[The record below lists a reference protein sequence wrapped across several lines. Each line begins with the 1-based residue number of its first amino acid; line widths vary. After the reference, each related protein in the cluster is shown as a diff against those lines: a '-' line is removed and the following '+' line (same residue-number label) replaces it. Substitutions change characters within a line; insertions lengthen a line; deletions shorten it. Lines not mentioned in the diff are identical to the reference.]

1 MLGADHALA
10 ARQPDIAKHTAANAL
25 NLHPT
30 LRYPRAVIGPLAL
43 DLMMPTPRTRQMPRL
58 GTTGLLAGQLEIRI
72 NLNAGGVKLVQAV
85 KLIRL

>member
-1 MLGADHALA
+1 
-10 ARQPDIAKHTAANAL
+10 
-25 NLHPT
+25 
-30 LRYPRAVIGPLAL
+30 VIGPLAL